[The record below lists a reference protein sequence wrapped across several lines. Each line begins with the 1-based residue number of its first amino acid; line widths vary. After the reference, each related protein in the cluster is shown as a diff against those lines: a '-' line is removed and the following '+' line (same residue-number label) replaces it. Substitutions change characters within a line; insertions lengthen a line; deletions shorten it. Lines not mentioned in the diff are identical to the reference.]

1 MGILQAVL
9 LANALGARHPEN
21 EVRLPDTEMVPT
33 KCGSIFMLCA
43 SDSKIEKNLN

>member
-21 EVRLPDTEMVPT
+21 EVSEQELN
-33 KCGSIFMLCA
+33 
-43 SDSKIEKNLN
+43 IEGLGFESQALSHVLIKQGFE

>member
-21 EVRLPDTEMVPT
+21 EVRLADIEMVPT
-33 KCGSIFMLCA
+33 NSGGDVQI
-43 SDSKIEKNLN
+43 NLL